1 MVKKIN
7 TNSNYKPQYR
17 RYRRKSNRNQYLRCK
32 IDYVDTITW
41 PTAEGDAP
49 RFRSK
54 RGNTR
59 DVSINDILG
68 SSEFQN
74 YARIFSYYKLYGCS
88 IIVTPSKQIPATND
102 TNYGI
107 VVLSVFPALGN
118 PVDFDTAK
126 VSNSSVI
133 CSATDTVRKWIN
145 FQNSTGYIQT
155 NTGLDGGLV
164 QITSDYAATEATAQS
179 WAFKITFY
187 ILLKNI
193 NK

>member
-1 MVKKIN
+1 MVKKM
-7 TNSNYKPQYR
+7 TSKYKPQYGK
-17 RYRRKSNRNQYLRCK
+17 YRKKSSRNQYLRCK

-41 PTAEGDAP
+41 PNTNQGDAP

-54 RGNTR
+54 HGNTR

-74 YARIFSYYKLYGCS
+74 YARIFSYYKVYGCS
-88 IIVTPSKQIPATND
+88 ITVTPNKQVPPTTD
-102 TNYGI
+102 MNYGI

-126 VSNSSVI
+126 VANSSVI

-164 QITSDYAATEATAQS
+164 QITSDYMASESTAQS